1 MLAKDRLDTGANS
14 ARYVGFAGERVVLQR
29 RTLSGSYNTIKTVTS
44 NRSGYVTASLKAL
57 AGDRCY
63 RWVYRGSA
71 STLPVV
77 AGGDCVH
84 VVRR

>member
-1 MLAKDRLDTGANS
+1 M
-14 ARYVGFAGERVVLQR
+14 GFAGERVVLQR
-29 RTLSGSYNTIKTVTS
+29 RTLSGSYNTIRTV
-44 NRSGYVTASLKAL
+44 RSTMRGYVTTRLRAL
-57 AGDRCY
+57 PEDRCY

-71 STLPVV
+71 TTLPVT